1 MVPIRRTAAL
11 LLMLGGLLMLQ
22 GCGQKGALYR
32 EAPAEEVPVAEGTSE
47 AGGDQNEANQRNP

>member
-11 LLMLGGLLMLQ
+11 LLMLGGMLMVQ

-32 EAPAEEVPVAEGTSE
+32 EAPVEDVPVAKGTSE
-47 AGGDQNEANQRNP
+47 AAGDQSETNKSNR

>member
-11 LLMLGGLLMLQ
+11 LLMLGGMLMMQ

-32 EAPAEEVPVAEGTSE
+32 EAPVEDVPVAKGTSE
-47 AGGDQNEANQRNP
+47 AAANQSEKNEPDR

>member
-11 LLMLGGLLMLQ
+11 LLILAGMLMLQ

-32 EAPAEEVPVAEGTSE
+32 EAPVEDAPVAGNASE
-47 AGGDQNEANQRNP
+47 AGSHQNQKDQRKR